1 MHKGMGLI
9 LLMLASISASAQF
22 TISGTVRELK
32 TGQPLGGTNVAL
44 RGTLIGT
51 VTDTDGKYRLE
62 KLSSGSYTILTTFI
76 GYADTLRQIEL
87 NDNMEV
93 DFFLRED
100 RELLVQ
106 PVVIHGTRAGESTP
120 TTYTNVSS
128 KTLQEQN
135 FGQDLPFLL
144 NWTPSVVTTSDAGTG
159 VGYTGIRIRGSD
171 ATRVN
176 VTING
181 IPYNDSE
188 SQTTYWVDIP
198 DIASSSQSIQI
209 QRGVGTST
217 NGAGAFGG
225 SVNLE
230 TKSDHEP
237 HIPYADLI
245 AAGGSF
251 GTQRYTV
258 RAGTGFL
265 GKSGWY
271 LDGKF
276 SKISSNGYVDRATS
290 DLTSYYGRVGFNN
303 YVIDA
308 QLIVFGGAEKTYQSW
323 YGVDSATLQTN
334 RRMNYAGAL
343 YDASGNVTGYYGNQ
357 ADDYKQNHLQFHFSI
372 VLSPK
377 WEAKVALHNTFGS
390 GFYEEYHQD
399 RTFASVGLPDYSTF
413 TSTDMVVR
421 KWLDNRFYGVTYQ
434 VQYVGDKSSLLIGG
448 AVNQYSPAK
457 HFGEIIWAKETGSV
471 PQNYNY
477 YNGSSEKGDRNIYA
491 KWNYKFTDK
500 LSSFVDVQY
509 RSIDY
514 HTSGTQDDLSS
525 YSVGDH
531 FDFFNPKAGLSYSI
545 KGNGWESST
554 LYASYAIANR
564 EPGRSDYLEGAT
576 KPRSERLYNLEIGWR
591 KKAKKYAMDV
601 NYFLMTYTDQ
611 LVQTGAIDN
620 AGYPIRANVGSSYRT
635 GIELSGATAISKRVN
650 WKANLTWSVNQNKD
664 FVVFENSLP
673 VAKGTNIILS
683 PGVIA
688 GSQLSWKPFTGFEAA
703 WLSKYVGSQ
712 YLDNTESKRVR
723 LSDYWINDLRFSY
736 ELHIK
741 GFKSIGWSLLFN
753 NVLDVMYS
761 SNGYSYSGTPYYF
774 PQAGRNFMGMM
785 TIKF

>member
-1 MHKGMGLI
+1 MHKCIGLI
-9 LLMLASISASAQF
+9 LALLVNSNAIAQF

-32 TGQPLGGTNVAL
+32 TGQPLGGTNIAL
-44 RGTLIGT
+44 RGTSIGT
-51 VTDTDGKYRLE
+51 VSDSDGKYHLD
-62 KLSSGSYTILTTFI
+62 KLSPGTFTIWVTYI

-87 NDNMEV
+87 NGDLEI
-93 DFFLRED
+93 DFFLKED

-106 PVVIHGTRAGESTP
+106 PVIIHGTRAGESTP

-128 KTLQEQN
+128 KTLQAQN

-188 SQTTYWVDIP
+188 SQSTYWVDIP
-198 DIASSSQSIQI
+198 DITSSSQSIQI

-217 NGAGAFGG
+217 NGAGAFGA

-230 TKSDHEP
+230 TKGDHEP
-237 HIPYADLI
+237 HIPYGEMI
-245 AAGGSF
+245 AAYGSF

-258 RAGTGFL
+258 RAGSGFL
-265 GKSGWY
+265 GNSGWY
-271 LDGKF
+271 VDGKF
-276 SKISSNGYVDRATS
+276 SKISSDGYVDRAKS
-290 DLTSYYGRVGFNN
+290 DLTSYYGRIGFNN
-303 YVIDA
+303 YVVDA
-308 QLIVFGGAEKTYQSW
+308 QLIAFGGKEKTYQSW
-323 YGVDSATLQTN
+323 YGIDSATLQTN

-357 ADDYKQNHLQFHFSI
+357 VDDYKQDHLQLHFSI

-377 WEAKVALHNTFGS
+377 WSAKVALHNTFGR

-399 RTFASVGLPDYSTF
+399 RTFSSVGLPDYSTL

-434 VQYVGDKSSLLIGG
+434 LQYVGNKSSLLLGG
-448 AVNQYSPAK
+448 AASQYSPAH
-457 HFGEIIWAKETGSV
+457 HFGEIIWAKEPGSV

-477 YNGSSEKGDRNIYA
+477 YNGSSDKGDRNIYL
-491 KWNYKFTDK
+491 KWNYKISGK

-509 RSIDY
+509 RGIDY
-514 HTSGTQDDLSS
+514 QTMGTQDDQSS
-525 YSVGDH
+525 YAVGDH

-545 KGNGWESST
+545 TGDGWESNT

-576 KPRSERLYNLEIGWR
+576 KPRPERLYNLEIGWR
-591 KKAKKYAMDV
+591 MKEKNHAVDV
-601 NYFLMTYTDQ
+601 NYFLMTYSDQ

-620 AGYPIRANVGSSYRT
+620 GGYPIRANVGRSYRT
-635 GIELSGATAISKRVN
+635 GFELSGATAIGKKVN
-650 WKANLTWSVNQNKD
+650 WNANLTWSVNQNKD

-673 VAKGTNIILS
+673 VAKSTNIILS

-688 GSQLSWKPFTGFEAA
+688 GSQLSWKPFTGLEAA

-712 YLDNTESKRVR
+712 YLDNTESARMK

-736 ELHIK
+736 ELHPK
-741 GFKSIGWSLLFN
+741 GFKSIGWSLLLN

-761 SNGYSYSGTPYYF
+761 SNGYGYGGTPYYF
-774 PQAGRNFMGMM
+774 PQAGRNLMGMM
-785 TIKF
+785 TVKF